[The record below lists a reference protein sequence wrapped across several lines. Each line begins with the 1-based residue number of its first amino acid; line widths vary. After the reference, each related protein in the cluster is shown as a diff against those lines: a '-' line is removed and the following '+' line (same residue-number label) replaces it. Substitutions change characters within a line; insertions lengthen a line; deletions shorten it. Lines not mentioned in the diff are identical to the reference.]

1 MKDVVAA
8 FNQEEALVGA
18 FSVITNLRMEL
29 FQALEHSHTNHRIPH
44 DSHWEMCQMCRL
56 LHVTCKCV
64 LVGGTVGVK
73 KGSKLLSKNLE
84 KANQLL
90 EVKAALE
97 QLSIEGTYTYF

>member
-1 MKDVVAA
+1 MTVCFLAQARGEKFRQHEHVKQGQDSDH
-8 FNQEEALVGA
+8 EIESSRG
-18 FSVITNLRMEL
+18 EL
-29 FQALEHSHTNHRIPH
+29 SHINHRIPR

-64 LVGGTVGVK
+64 SVGGTAGVK

-97 QLSIEGTYTYF
+97 QLSIDGT

>member
-1 MKDVVAA
+1 MTTISAT
-8 FNQEEALVGA
+8 AL
-18 FSVITNLRMEL
+18 
-29 FQALEHSHTNHRIPH
+29 
-44 DSHWEMCQMCRL
+44 
-56 LHVTCKCV
+56 TCKCV
-64 LVGGTVGVK
+64 SVGGTVGVK